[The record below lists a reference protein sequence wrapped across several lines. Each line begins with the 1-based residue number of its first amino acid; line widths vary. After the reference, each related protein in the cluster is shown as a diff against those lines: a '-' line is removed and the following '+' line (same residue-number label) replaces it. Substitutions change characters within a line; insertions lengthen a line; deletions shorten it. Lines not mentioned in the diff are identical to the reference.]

1 MAWGPGLSKKW
12 DQRESKLSVS
22 IHLCLFPDCGYSVT
36 SGFTPVL
43 HTFSAVMERIPSNHE
58 PKRISLFKVAFARY
72 D

>member
-22 IHLCLFPDCGYSVT
+22 IQLCLFPDCGYSVI
-36 SGFTPVL
+36 SSFTPVL

-58 PKRISLFKVAFARY
+58 SKRISLFKVAFARY